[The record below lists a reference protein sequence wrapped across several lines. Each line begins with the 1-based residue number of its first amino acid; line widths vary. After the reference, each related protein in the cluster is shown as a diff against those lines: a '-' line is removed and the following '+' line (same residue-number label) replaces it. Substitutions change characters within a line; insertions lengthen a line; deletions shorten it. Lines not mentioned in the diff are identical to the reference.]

1 MCTKFLSVL
10 QDADDEV
17 ALEAAEFWLSFC
29 ESELGMELLIPV
41 LSRLIP
47 VLMKNMVSAEDGVFV
62 RLDTYVLVGFAA
74 AFKQAD

>member
-1 MCTKFLSVL
+1 VL

-47 VLMKNMVSAEDGVFV
+47 VLMKNMVSGEVEC
-62 RLDTYVLVGFAA
+62 FAHRFTCRNSEHNTCPLA
-74 AFKQAD
+74 ACV